1 METPRFI
8 QDIDGVGDIWV
19 GLPWHVPV
27 SISEVMVLSG
37 YHYMLLR
44 DTDHVV
50 LSLFASLVLRGGD
63 WAHRRP
69 RRSTIYNPDIEG
81 CYLSPALCS
90 WRKETRALLL
100 SLYHFNPSS
109 VQTLH
114 ISPASEFCITHPSG
128 PYQHSGNSLT
138 LGWLQHRKL
147 ASCLPHPRPSPYIA
161 SVSTLLTLSASWHH
175 RSQTLLQTFPDF
187 KILTQYDFTFWIW
200 KLQNHL

>member
-1 METPRFI
+1 M
-8 QDIDGVGDIWV
+8 

-50 LSLFASLVLRGGD
+50 YLCLHPQSLEEED
-63 WAHRRP
+63 WAHTRP

-90 WRKETRALLL
+90 WRKETRTLLL

-128 PYQHSGNSLT
+128 PYQHSGNSPT
-138 LGWLQHRKL
+138 PLGDF
-147 ASCLPHPRPSPYIA
+147 
-161 SVSTLLTLSASWHH
+161 STESWPPVCHTPDHH
-175 RSQTLLQTFPDF
+175 
-187 KILTQYDFTFWIW
+187 LTQ
-200 KLQNHL
+200 LQYPHC